1 MKKWNLF
8 LCTLM
13 SLCTSCGHQE
23 KMVLLGSWSH
33 ESVEMIE
40 AEQSNLLTAFTSP
53 NMVSNELYKIAE
65 TRSIALENGKKYSFE
80 KQIRSADSIVIAI
93 GYYDFVPYLQI
104 DPKQCLF
111 EEDEEQIERQFSLL
125 AYNVYHTLEEIRSLN
140 AKANIYLLNSY
151 ISIAFEEPEQ
161 KLFRTFLQKVEQCLL
176 GAMKDHLVQF
186 IPTYLTNQEEEYV
199 KAFLRYV
206 V

>member
-1 MKKWNLF
+1 MKKRNLF
-8 LCTLM
+8 LGLLM
-13 SLCTSCGHQE
+13 SLCSSCGQQ
-23 KMVLLGSWSH
+23 KKTVLLGSWTH
-33 ESVEMIE
+33 ESIQIIE
-40 AEQSNLLTAFTSP
+40 TEKDNLLTAFTSQ
-53 NMVSNELYKIAE
+53 NMISNELYKIAE
-65 TRSIALENGKKYSFE
+65 TRSIALEDGKKYSFE

-104 DPKQCLF
+104 DPEKCLF

-140 AKANIYLLNSY
+140 AKANLYLLNSF

-161 KLFRTFLQKVEQCLL
+161 KLFRSFLQKVERCLL
-176 GAMKDHLVQF
+176 DAVKDHLVQF
-186 IPTYLTNQEEEYV
+186 IPTYLCEQEDEYV
-199 KAFLRYV
+199 KTFLRYV

>member
-1 MKKWNLF
+1 MKKRNLF
-8 LCTLM
+8 LGFLI
-13 SLCTSCGHQE
+13 SLCSSCGQQK
-23 KMVLLGSWSH
+23 KMVLLGSWTH
-33 ESVEMIE
+33 ESIQMIE
-40 AEQSNLLTAFTSP
+40 TERDNLLTAFTSP
-53 NMVSNELYKIAE
+53 NMISNELYKIAE

-80 KQIRSADSIVIAI
+80 KQIRSADSIVISI

-125 AYNVYHTLEEIRSLN
+125 TYNVYHTLEEIRSLN
-140 AKANIYLLNSY
+140 AKANLYLLNSF

-161 KLFRTFLQKVEQCLL
+161 KLFRTFLQKVERCLL

-186 IPTYLTNQEEEYV
+186 IPTCLCEQEEEYV
-199 KAFLRYV
+199 KTCLRYV